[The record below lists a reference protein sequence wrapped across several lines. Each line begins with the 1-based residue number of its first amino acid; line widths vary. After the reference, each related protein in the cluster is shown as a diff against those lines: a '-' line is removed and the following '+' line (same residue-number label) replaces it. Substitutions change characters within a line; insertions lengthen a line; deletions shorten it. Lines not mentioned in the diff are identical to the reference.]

1 MVKILKI
8 YFFYLVEKKMIK
20 LLKQLKFY
28 KKKKVE
34 IIRLH
39 LEEVF
44 FIKLTTF
51 LQTKIK
57 MKYLKFVIKKSKI
70 IKI

>member
-1 MVKILKI
+1 
-8 YFFYLVEKKMIK
+8 MIK

-57 MKYLKFVIKKSKI
+57 KKYLKFVIKKSKI